1 MIFLTEIQTNIKK
14 WQKIKMFK
22 IFTITKITIE
32 KIGILVLYNVMV
44 NILILVIIF
53 YKYIYLYNLNLNKIL
68 KTTTWIYIFRSNQ
81 LSSSSILCT
90 KMITHYASV
99 NKGITN

>member
-1 MIFLTEIQTNIKK
+1 
-14 WQKIKMFK
+14 MFK

-68 KTTTWIYIFRSNQ
+68 KTTT
-81 LSSSSILCT
+81 
-90 KMITHYASV
+90 
-99 NKGITN
+99 